1 MNRTA
6 ALVPAA
12 GRGERLGL
20 GEAKA
25 LREISGVPILIYAV
39 SALASTQSIDLV
51 VVAAPQSDVDSV
63 SALMAQQSF
72 AEKVSVVA
80 GGDTRQESVAR
91 ALIALPEDVDVVLVH
106 DAARPLVPVELVTA
120 VVASVRAGNPAVVPG
135 ITVTDTIKEV
145 NDKGEVLATIDR
157 TSLRAIQTPQGFDR
171 RLLQRAHAQLEESQG
186 VFTDDAGLLEA
197 MGITVKVVE
206 GHVEAMKIT
215 RPFDLA
221 IAETIIAKRRASGV
235 IT

>member
-12 GRGERLGL
+12 GRGERLGP
-20 GEAKA
+20 GEPKA
-25 LREISGVPILIYAV
+25 LREISGVPMLVYAV
-39 SALASTQSIDLV
+39 SALASARSIDLV
-51 VVAAPQSDVDSV
+51 VVAAPPRDVDSV
-63 SALMAQQSF
+63 AAMLSQQSF
-72 AEKVSVVA
+72 SDKVTVVA

-91 ALIALPEDVDVVLVH
+91 ALIALPLDVDVVLVH
-106 DAARPLVPVELVTA
+106 DAARPLAPVELVSA
-120 VVASVRAGNPAVVPG
+120 VVSSVRAGNPAVVPG
-135 ITVTDTIKEV
+135 LAVTDTIKEINNQGDV
-145 NDKGEVLATIDR
+145 VATIDR
-157 TSLRAIQTPQGFDR
+157 NSLRAIQTPQGFNR
-171 RLLQRAHAQLEESQG
+171 ELLQRAHAQLDESQG
-186 VFTDDAGLLEA
+186 IFTDDAGLIEA
-197 MGITVKVVE
+197 MGVRVKVIE

>member
-12 GRGERLGL
+12 GRGERLGP
-20 GEAKA
+20 GEPKA

-91 ALIALPEDVDVVLVH
+91 ALIALPGDVDVVLVH

-186 VFTDDAGLLEA
+186 VFTDDAGLIEA
-197 MGITVKVVE
+197 MGITVKVIE

>member
-1 MNRTA
+1 VNRTA

-12 GRGERLGL
+12 GRGERLGP
-20 GEAKA
+20 GEPKA

-39 SALASTQSIDLV
+39 SALASAQSIDLV
-51 VVAAPQSDVDSV
+51 VVAAPPSDVEAV
-63 SALMAQQSF
+63 TVLLAQQSF
-72 AEKVSVVA
+72 SHKVTVVA

-91 ALIALPEDVDVVLVH
+91 ALITLPADVDVVLVH

-120 VVASVRAGNPAVVPG
+120 VVTAVRGGNLAVVPG
-135 ITVTDTIKEV
+135 LAVTDTIKEV
-145 NDKGEVLATIDR
+145 NADGDVVATIDR
-157 TSLRAIQTPQGFDR
+157 SSLRAIQTPQGFDR
-171 RLLQRAHAQLEESQG
+171 ELLQRVHAQLDESQG
-186 VFTDDAGLLEA
+186 VFTDDAGLVEA
-197 MGITVKVVE
+197 AGITVTVIE